1 MMTLVE
7 SEHNN
12 STKYLLCR
20 DSNGLIVIS
29 PDNVARVEAMIAEN
43 SRYNSS
49 LNSYDTSSSKACLAV
64 LKQELVTLPNPKFQA
79 VYNVMRAI
87 NRENST
93 RLSDEELIELA
104 NRLCA
109 LSSSEILEYLEKPT
123 IKLGPEGEKYF
134 LVSYLRNKT
143 ATGKRSG
150 RENYSFATKF
160 CHYACMNF
168 FKEKPEAD
176 NFPIIDN
183 VVKAVFPKYAENIV
197 KRIVF
202 DDYETF
208 VRNIDSVLDYHKQC
222 ISRNGFDHLMWYAN
236 K

>member
-1 MMTLVE
+1 MTLIE

-12 STKYLLCR
+12 SIKYLLDK
-20 DSNGLIVIS
+20 DSNGLVAIS

-49 LNSYDTSSSKACLAV
+49 LNSNDTSSSKAGLSI
-64 LKQELVTLPNPKFQA
+64 LKREIDTLLNPNSQT

-93 RLSDEELIELA
+93 RLSESELKELA
-104 NRLCA
+104 KRLCA
-109 LSSSEILEYLEKPT
+109 LSSSDILEYLEKPT
-123 IKLGPEGEKYF
+123 FKLGPGEEKYY
-134 LVSYLRNKT
+134 LVSYLRRKT
-143 ATGKRSG
+143 TPNGNRKG

-160 CHYACMNF
+160 CHYACINF
-168 FKEKPEAD
+168 FQGKTEAD

-183 VVKAVFPKYAENIV
+183 VVKAVFPKYAKNIV
-197 KRIVF
+197 ERIVF

-208 VRNIDSVLDYHKQC
+208 VRHIDKVLAHYNNC